1 MMSVRIRR
9 REWACGG
16 VKPADWRRLTKR
28 RVSKW
33 WSLLVGEEVENEE
46 EEVVV
51 VLAEVDRDG
60 CGRKRV
66 TEEMQ
71 GCGR

>member
-1 MMSVRIRR
+1 M
-9 REWACGG
+9 
-16 VKPADWRRLTKR
+16 
-28 RVSKW
+28 
-33 WSLLVGEEVENEE
+33 ENEE

-51 VLAEVDRDG
+51 VLAEVDWDG